1 MTPANIQ
8 KLKLLDPK
16 GKSGTI
22 HSVVLRNDL
31 HSQSYE
37 STLYWLLKVVLME
50 KDALEK
56 ENKRF
61 FKVLKENGLMT
72 NKLLTGD
79 KQND

>member
-22 HSVVLRNDL
+22 QSVVLRNDL

-37 STLYWLLKVVLME
+37 NTLYWLLKVTLLE
-50 KDALEK
+50 KEALEK
-56 ENKRF
+56 ENAKYV
-61 FKVLKENGLMT
+61 KELKKYGLYT
-72 NKLLTGD
+72 NQLILEE
-79 KQND
+79 

>member
-22 HSVVLRNDL
+22 QSVVLRNDL

>member
-22 HSVVLRNDL
+22 QSVVLRNDL

-37 STLYWLLKVVLME
+37 NTLYWLLKVVLME

>member
-22 HSVVLRNDL
+22 QSVVLRNDL

-37 STLYWLLKVVLME
+37 NTLYWLLKVVLME
-50 KDALEK
+50 KEVLEK
-56 ENKRF
+56 ENK
-61 FKVLKENGLMT
+61 KYVKALKANGLYT
-72 NKLLTGD
+72 NELIL
-79 KQND
+79 QEE

>member
-1 MTPANIQ
+1 MTPTNIQ

-22 HSVVLRNDL
+22 QSVVLRNDL

-37 STLYWLLKVVLME
+37 NTLYWLLKVTLLE

-56 ENKRF
+56 ENAKYV
-61 FKVLKENGLMT
+61 KELKKHGLYT
-72 NKLLTGD
+72 NQLILEE
-79 KQND
+79 

>member
-22 HSVVLRNDL
+22 QSVVLRNDL

-37 STLYWLLKVVLME
+37 NTLYWLLKVTLLE
-50 KDALEK
+50 KEALEK
-56 ENKRF
+56 ENKKYVRE
-61 FKVLKENGLMT
+61 LKKHSLYT
-72 NKLLTGD
+72 NELIL
-79 KQND
+79 QEE

>member
-22 HSVVLRNDL
+22 QSVVLRNDL

-37 STLYWLLKVVLME
+37 NTLYWLLKVVLME
-50 KDALEK
+50 KQALEQ

-61 FKVLKENGLMT
+61 FKVLKEHNLMT
-72 NKLLTGD
+72 NELLQGE
-79 KQND
+79 